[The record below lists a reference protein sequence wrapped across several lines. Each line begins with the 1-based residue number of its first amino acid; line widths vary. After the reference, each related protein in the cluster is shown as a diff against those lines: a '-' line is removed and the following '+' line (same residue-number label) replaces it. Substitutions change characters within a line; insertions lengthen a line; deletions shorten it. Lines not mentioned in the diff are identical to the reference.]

1 MASGHVITRDAASA
15 TNILASRPYIEGHL
29 RRRVLG
35 LSNVTIVD
43 GASVLGLVSSPDGVS
58 VAGVRLSDKVVTSDL
73 AVVAT
78 GRAGQLP
85 AWAGIIGVPGAR

>member
-1 MASGHVITRDAASA
+1 MASGHVINETRPRHQHPREPSIHRGSPKA
-15 TNILASRPYIEGHL
+15 TRARA
-29 RRRVLG
+29 VD
-35 LSNVTIVD
+35 VTIVD

-78 GRAGQLP
+78 GRADQLP